1 MPSAG
6 RETVHVE
13 VDGERRLISRSPALQ
28 RVFRQIQQV
37 ATADVS
43 VLITGEI
50 GTGEELVARLVHK
63 LSNRAPRQFVAVDCN
78 GVAPPLLES
87 EFFGH
92 ERGAFT
98 GADRRRVG
106 VFELADGGTLFL
118 DEIANLALEAQ
129 AKLLRVLQERA
140 FRRVGGGDLIR
151 SDFRLITASN
161 ADLASRVRAGAFRED
176 LLHRLQVVDIHL
188 PPLRERRGDVPLLVS
203 YFIDPE
209 RLLLK
214 RPRGSPGRHAAFD
227 LLLPPGRPG
236 NL

>member
-13 VDGERRLISRSPALQ
+13 VDSERRLISRSPALQ
-28 RVFRQIQQV
+28 RVFRQIEQV

-43 VLITGEI
+43 VLITGET
-50 GTGEELVARLVHK
+50 GTGKELVARLVHK
-63 LSNRAPRQFVAVDCN
+63 LSHRAPRDFVAVDCN
-78 GVAPPLLES
+78 AVAPALLES

-140 FRRVGGGDLIR
+140 FRRVGGGGLIR

-161 ADLASRVRAGAFRED
+161 ADLASRVRAGALRED
-176 LLHRLQVVDIHL
+176 LLPRLQVVEIHL
-188 PPLRERRGDVPLLVS
+188 PPLRERR
-203 YFIDPE
+203 E
-209 RLLLK
+209 RG
-214 RPRGSPGRHAAFD
+214 PRAGGSLRSRSGAPGGAARRFR
-227 LLLPPGRPG
+227 LA
-236 NL
+236 